1 MTVVQCYEISGVPV
15 GSTLMKGGC
24 SVLWAL
30 RSTCLEHSHEGW
42 LFSAMDSQ
50 EYLSGALS

>member
-1 MTVVQCYEISGVPV
+1 MKVVQCYDLSGVPV

-30 RSTCLEHSHEGW
+30 WSTCREHSHEGW
-42 LFSAMDSQ
+42 LFSVMGSQ